1 MVVTPSWELSG
12 TYLES
17 CNCEAICPCRRIGGR
32 AGGRSTSGTCL
43 GALSWAVAAG
53 HVDDVD
59 LDGLNT
65 AMAIHYEDDEP
76 GSPWDFHMYV
86 DERGDTRQRQAL
98 EDVFLGR
105 LGGTP
110 GRQFPWVFKP
120 STVLG
125 VHAVPIE
132 IDHTPGRGWFR
143 AGDRVTVRVRAPVS
157 DQEPVTCV
165 IPGHDRDGCELV
177 VDELRVDAAPL
188 AFEFSDRCAYEAT
201 FAYSS
206 ADE

>member
-1 MVVTPSWELSG
+1 M
-12 TYLES
+12 
-17 CNCEAICPCRRIGGR
+17 
-32 AGGRSTSGTCL
+32 
-43 GALSWAVAAG
+43 
-53 HVDDVD
+53 
-59 LDGLNT
+59 
-65 AMAIHYEDDEP
+65 
-76 GSPWDFHMYV
+76 
-86 DERGDTRQRQAL
+86 
-98 EDVFLGR
+98 
-105 LGGTP
+105 
-110 GRQFPWVFKP
+110 
-120 STVLG
+120 LG

-143 AGDRVTVRVRAPVS
+143 AGDRVTVRVREPVA

-165 IPGHDRDGCELV
+165 IPGHHRDGRELV